1 MSSDYK
7 NEKYNLLWKN
17 IIIKKEVS
25 GEYADKCIHL
35 FMNDDKKMY
44 LYKQLCNEED
54 ALNDNIGNSN
64 TVNDNIVIG
73 NTVNDNIGNTVND
86 NIVIGNTVNDN
97 IVIGNTVNNNIVIGN
112 TVIGLNFIKEV
123 LQINGL

>member
-44 LYKQLCNEED
+44 LYKQLCSEEGGGD
-54 ALNDNIGNSN
+54 GNS
-64 TVNDNIVIG
+64 
-73 NTVNDNIGNTVND
+73 NTVND

-97 IVIGNTVNNNIVIGN
+97 IVIGNTV
-112 TVIGLNFIKEV
+112 IGLNFIKEV

>member
-1 MSSDYK
+1 MNSDYK

-25 GEYADKCIHL
+25 CEYADKCIYL

-44 LYKQLCNEED
+44 LYKKLCSEED
-54 ALNDNIGNSN
+54 ALYDVMDNM
-64 TVNDNIVIG
+64 G
-73 NTVNDNIGNTVND
+73 NTVNDNI
-86 NIVIGNTVNDN
+86 
-97 IVIGNTVNNNIVIGN
+97 
-112 TVIGLNFIKEV
+112 VIGLNFIKEV

>member
-7 NEKYNLLWKN
+7 NKKYNLLWKN

-44 LYKQLCNEED
+44 LYKQLCSEGD
-54 ALNDNIGNSN
+54 ALNDNIVIGNM
-64 TVNDNIVIG
+64 VNDNIVIG
-73 NTVNDNIGNTVND
+73 NTVND
-86 NIVIGNTVNDN
+86 
-97 IVIGNTVNNNIVIGN
+97 NIVIGN

>member
-1 MSSDYK
+1 MNSDYK

-25 GEYADKCIHL
+25 SEYADKCIYL

-44 LYKQLCNEED
+44 LYKKLCSEED
-54 ALNDNIGNSN
+54 ALYDVIDNIVIGNK
-64 TVNDNIVIG
+64 VNDNIVIS
-73 NTVNDNIGNTVND
+73 
-86 NIVIGNTVNDN
+86 
-97 IVIGNTVNNNIVIGN
+97 
-112 TVIGLNFIKEV
+112 LNFIKNV

>member
-1 MSSDYK
+1 MSINYK

-25 GEYADKCIHL
+25 SEYADKCIYL

-44 LYKQLCNEED
+44 LYKKLCSDED
-54 ALNDNIGNSN
+54 ALYD
-64 TVNDNIVIG
+64 VI
-73 NTVNDNIGNTVND
+73 D

-97 IVIGNTVNNNIVIGN
+97 IVIG
-112 TVIGLNFIKEV
+112 LNFIKEV